1 MSMSKVSVADRLGV
15 CSWSLQPSGPD
26 ELIEK
31 LRRIGIKKIQL
42 ALVELATM
50 PEWAQAGQML
60 TDAGIEIVSGMFTC
74 IGEDYGSLD
83 AIRVTGGIVPD
94 ETWEGNWRNITAV
107 ADVASALDISLVS
120 FHAGFLPES
129 PDDPSYE
136 KLTDR
141 IRRIARVFGDK
152 KIDLAFET
160 GQEDAETL
168 KGFLDRL
175 GEPNVGVNFD
185 PANMILYA
193 KGDPVAAVKTLM
205 PYLMQVHIKDALPT
219 DTPGTW
225 GAEEVVGTGAVDFGA
240 FLGALDEGGFQGAMC
255 IEREAGADRAGD
267 IATARDFILSTTS
280 QEGES

>member
-1 MSMSKVSVADRLGV
+1 MSIPVADRLGV
-15 CSWSLQPSGPD
+15 CSWSLQPSSPD

-31 LRRIGIKKIQL
+31 LSQIGIKKIQL
-42 ALVELATM
+42 ALIELATM
-50 PEWAQAGQML
+50 PEWAQAGQAL
-60 TDAGIEIVSGMFTC
+60 ADAGVEIASGMFTC
-74 IGEDYGSLD
+74 IGEDYSSLD

-94 ETWEGNWRNITAV
+94 ETWEGNWQNISAV
-107 ADVASALDISLVS
+107 ADVASGLGISLVS

-129 PDDPSYE
+129 PDDPSYA

-141 IRRIARVFGDK
+141 IRQIARAFGDK
-152 KIDLAFET
+152 GIDLAFET

-205 PYLMQVHIKDALPT
+205 PYLQQVHIKDALPT

-225 GAEEVVGTGAVDFGA
+225 GSEEVVGTGAVDWPA
-240 FLGALDEGGFQGAMC
+240 FLGALDEGGFKGAMC
-255 IEREAGADRAGD
+255 IEREAGSDRPGD